1 MVRRK
6 ITLVQ
11 RIGCVIGFIVSC
23 FFALSFISTLIVSL
37 LNPTLTSEFVK
48 LHFIFSKFGVVGGFL
63 IHIIGNLLF
72 AAVAIFLALLSWKGF
87 TSQLNQAVLVTT
99 KCICKNCGKV
109 HKLYYKSGP
118 NPTDEYCKERGF
130 IPFPVDDKFKCD
142 CGFEID
148 LSSFRNDLDEGILY

>member
-1 MVRRK
+1 MVGKKISQVRR
-6 ITLVQ
+6 
-11 RIGCVIGFIVSC
+11 IGFAISFVLAC

-37 LNPTLTSEFVK
+37 LNPTMTVEFVRS
-48 LHFIFSKFGVVGGFL
+48 HFIFSKFGAVGGFL

-87 TSQLNQAVLVTT
+87 TSQLNQDVLVTT

-130 IPFPVDDKFKCD
+130 IPFPIDNKLICD
-142 CGFEID
+142 CGFEFD
-148 LSSFRNDLDEGILY
+148 LSGVRNELEEGKD